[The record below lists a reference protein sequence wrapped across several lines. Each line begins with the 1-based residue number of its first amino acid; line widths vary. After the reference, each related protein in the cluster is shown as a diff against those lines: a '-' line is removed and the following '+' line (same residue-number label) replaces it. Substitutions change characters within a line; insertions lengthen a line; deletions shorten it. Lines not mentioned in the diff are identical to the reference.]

1 MSMKN
6 NLLNIFNDI
15 YYNIRYFCKWVVFAL
30 VCGLLGGIVGA
41 SFVKLIVYATELR
54 TDYRI
59 FVLGLPLAGSAIVFL
74 YSRFLKNGNKGT
86 NLILESVSEGAV
98 IDKAVGPLIYISTVL
113 THLTGGSAGREG
125 AALQIGGSIG
135 TAVGNIFGLDE
146 KDMKIGVMCGMSAMF
161 AAVFGTPIAAAIF
174 PIEVISIGIL
184 HFSAL
189 LPCLFSS
196 FIGYE
201 ISMMFGTGFEQ
212 FVIAEIPVFSLKT
225 ALYIILLGILCGI
238 LAQFFCLILHSSE
251 KIYKKLTKSPYIRII
266 ISSAILIS
274 LTYILK
280 TDMFLGT
287 SSIILEE
294 AFYGELP
301 WYTFIM
307 KLIFT
312 AVTLG
317 AGFKGGE
324 IVPTFCVGAAFGALF
339 GKLTGMPYA
348 LCAAC
353 GMSALF
359 VGVTNCPITTL
370 IIALE
375 MLSKDAM
382 PYYSLVI
389 AVSFCFS
396 GYSSLYSSQR
406 IMYSKR
412 RTEFINNIYS

>member
-1 MSMKN
+1 MKN

-15 YYNIRYFCKWVVFAL
+15 YCNIRYFCKWAFFAL

-41 SFVKLIVYATELR
+41 FFVKLIIYVTELR
-54 TDYRI
+54 TAHRALI
-59 FVLGLPLAGSAIVFL
+59 LGLPVSGAVIVFL

-86 NLILESVSEGAV
+86 NLILESVSEGAN
-98 IDKAVGPLIYISTVL
+98 IEKAVGPLIYISTVL

-135 TAVGNIFGLDE
+135 TAVGGIFGLDE

-161 AAVFGTPIAAAIF
+161 ASVFGTPIAAAIF

-189 LPCLFSS
+189 LPCLFSA

-201 ISMMFGTGFEQ
+201 ISLMFGTGFEQ
-212 FVIAEIPVFSLKT
+212 FVIAEIPAFSLT
-225 ALYIILLGILCGI
+225 NALYIILLGVLCGI
-238 LAQFFCLILHSSE
+238 LAQFFCLILHSSG
-251 KIYKKLTKSPYIRII
+251 KLYKKLTNNPYIRIVIASVI
-266 ISSAILIS
+266 IIS
-274 LTYILK
+274 LTYFLK

-287 SSIILEE
+287 SSVIMEE
-294 AFYGELP
+294 AFYGSLP

-307 KLIFT
+307 KMIFT

-339 GKLTGMPYA
+339 GQITGMPPA

-353 GMSALF
+353 GMTALF

-375 MLSKDAM
+375 MLSKEAM
-382 PYYSLVI
+382 PYYSLII